1 MRETTNLGL
10 KITEGSDDWRDI
22 FDDNADNMD
31 ALDEAVTKEAST
43 TEAGRVSTGEQEFA
57 GTKTFTGLKS
67 KNTMN
72 VHGANSANYNVRLSG
87 APTDSGADGLIGIFS
102 AMYSNLKSW
111 LTMKVYGVNSHGKRI
126 NYYDE
131 YKLPETAADKSANNT
146 YNILTTK
153 AVTLDAS
160 SQAAARGNISA
171 ASDADVAN
179 LADGMAIV
187 ANGNTHAA
195 ITSGQFVYVR
205 NHSTLA
211 DGLYK
216 ATAAVATNGT
226 LSTSNLTADGS
237 GGLNDLQG
245 QVTTLN
251 SNLSTKANIAK
262 TGWGTQLSVSANQ
275 TQVIVDANIKIQV
288 WLGGSEGISV
298 WVERSYFSASN
309 TLSYMKNSTSNT
321 ITFGVDGADGT
332 DFTITRSGSTFVLT
346 TATSHTMQAF
356 Y

>member
-31 ALDEAVTKEAST
+31 VLDEAVTKDAST
-43 TEAGRVSTGEQEFA
+43 TSAGRVNTGEQEFA

-111 LTMKVYGVNSHGKRI
+111 LTMKVYGVNSQGKRI

-146 YNILTTK
+146 YDILTTK
-153 AVTLDAS
+153 EVTLAAN
-160 SQAAARGNISA
+160 SQKAARRNISA
-171 ASDADVAN
+171 VSNAEVAI
-179 LADGMAIV
+179 M

-195 ITSGQFVYVR
+195 IASGQAVIVR
-205 NHSTLA
+205 NHSSLS
-211 DGLYK
+211 DGLYW
-216 ATAAVATNGT
+216 ASTAIATNAT
-226 LSTSNLTADGS
+226 LSTSNLTADTS
-237 GGLNDLQG
+237 GGLNKLKGDIDS
-245 QVTTLN
+245 LN
-251 SNLSTKANIAK
+251 SKFVNLRGELATGITYQKYGKIVIIYFNGNTVSDSSGWTILLTLPENLGTSIYSAHVKIMSGHDVRISNDNISYR
-262 TGWGTQLSVSANQ
+262 GSAGEMYGIA
-275 TQVIVDANIKIQV
+275 VYIV
-288 WLGGSEGISV
+288 
-298 WVERSYFSASN
+298 
-309 TLSYMKNSTSNT
+309 T
-321 ITFGVDGADGT
+321 
-332 DFTITRSGSTFVLT
+332 
-346 TATSHTMQAF
+346 
-356 Y
+356 

>member
-10 KITEGSDDWRDI
+10 KITEGNDNWKNI

-31 ALDEAVTKEAST
+31 ALDEEVTKEAST
-43 TEAGRVSTGEQEFA
+43 TEAGRVNTGEQEFA

-72 VHGANSANYNVRLSG
+72 VHGANSGNYNVRLSG

-111 LTMKVYGVNSHGKRI
+111 LSMKVYGVNSQGKRI

-171 ASDADVAN
+171 ASDADI
-179 LADGMAIV
+179 AIM

-195 ITSGQFVYVR
+195 IASGQAVIVR

-211 DGLYK
+211 DGLYW
-216 ATAAVATNGT
+216 ASTSIATNAT
-226 LSTSNLTADGS
+226 LSTSNLTADAN
-237 GGLNDLQG
+237 GGLNKLKGDIDS
-245 QVTTLN
+245 LN
-251 SNLSTKANIAK
+251 SNLSAKATVAK
-262 TGWGTQLSVSANQ
+262 TGWGTQVDVPSNHAIIMLNAN
-275 TQVIVDANIKIQV
+275 VRIQV
-288 WLGGSEGISV
+288 WLSGSAGVSIWFNRQPTSGQHIEYYK
-298 WVERSYFSASN
+298 EEASN
-309 TLSYMKNSTSNT
+309 TA
-321 ITFGVDGADGT
+321 TFGITAADGT
-332 DFTITRSGSTFVLT
+332 EFSVTRNGSTFSF
-346 TATSHTMQAF
+346 TASQSYTIKAL